1 MPDAFFAA
9 SKSRKRKRATSGAH
23 GGSSVK
29 KFRKAPQAGAKVNGA
44 KKISRAMDE
53 ELDSDR
59 THDGDGSEIDDMDLR
74 VSDVEES
81 SGDEVEDETPAE
93 KRLRLAKLY
102 LETVKGDLGEYN
114 LLLEWVQVADDV
126 VKLRVNTM
134 LQILTRSSYPLD

>member
-29 KFRKAPQAGAKVNGA
+29 KYRKAPQAGAKVNGA
-44 KKISRAMDE
+44 QKISRAMDE

-59 THDGDGSEIDDMDLR
+59 THDDGTEIDDMDLR
-74 VSDVEES
+74 VSDREES

-102 LETVKGDLGEYN
+102 LETVKGDLGVHN
-114 LLLEWVQVADDV
+114 LLLE
-126 VKLRVNTM
+126 
-134 LQILTRSSYPLD
+134 